1 MTATPA
7 RSLVFPARVVVGA
20 GAADSLGT
28 LLLEE
33 ADPGPLLVV
42 CDAVLAERGSL
53 ARPFASL
60 HEAGFDVSVFD
71 DVRGEPTVELAER
84 VRSLAAGRGFVHV
97 VGIGGGSAMD
107 LAKVAAALAADPS
120 LHLAGL
126 ALGDRLPACARLAL
140 VPTTAGTGAEAT
152 VVAMLTGPDGKMIL
166 RSPSFVPSLAVLDAT
181 LTTSLPPGPTAA
193 TGLDALAHA
202 LEAYT
207 SLNATPL
214 SDAAAIHAAR
224 LVAGSLERACTDG
237 GDVATRE
244 QTLIA
249 AHLAGQALNAG
260 VVVGHSMAYVL
271 AEQAHLPHGVST
283 AMALPYSLL
292 YNVAETR
299 ERLDAIAPALTG
311 DPGAGARELILW
323 TGDLA
328 TRLGIPAS
336 STAAGIAPGRAAEHA
351 AKVIRSYPRPTN
363 PRPIEQAS
371 LTRLFELMEP
381 GDLAA
386 AVEGW
391 DGG

>member
-1 MTATPA
+1 MSSSALGRPTVSA
-7 RSLVFPARVVVGA
+7 R
-20 GAADSLGT
+20 

-33 ADPGPLLVV
+33 GDPGPLLVV
-42 CDAVLAERGSL
+42 CDAVLVEQGGL

-84 VRSLAAGRGFVHV
+84 VRSLAAGRGFVQV

-166 RSPSFVPSLAVLDAT
+166 RSPSFVPSLAVLDAA
-181 LTTSLPPGPTAA
+181 LTTSLPPAPTAA

-207 SLNATPL
+207 SRGASPL
-214 SDAAAIHAAR
+214 TDAVAIQAAR
-224 LVAGSLERACTDG
+224 LVAGSLERACADG
-237 GDVATRE
+237 SDLAVRE
-244 QTLIA
+244 QMLLA

-283 AMALPYSLL
+283 AMALPYALL

-311 DPGAGARELILW
+311 DPAARALELILW

-336 STAAGIAPGRAAEHA
+336 STAAGVAPGRSASHA
-351 AKVIRSYPRPTN
+351 ARVIRCYPRPTN
-363 PRPIEQAS
+363 PRPIEQDTLA
-371 LTRLFELMEP
+371 RLFELMED
-381 GDLAA
+381 GDLPA
-386 AVEGW
+386 AVAGW
-391 DGG
+391 NGG